1 MLEFGEAG
9 SILKYFQDQT
19 VQNPSFFYSVQLDTE
34 EQITNIFWADA
45 RMIIDYGQFGD
56 VVTFDT
62 TYKINRESRPFPIFV
77 GFNNHRE
84 TIVFGAALMYD
95 ETTDSFIW
103 LFKTF
108 LEAMSNKLPKT
119 IFTDQDAAMA
129 KAISYVMPNT
139 YHRLCTWHMMQNA
152 IKHMSGIF
160 SGPGGVRSVLGKFID
175 AYEEEEEFF
184 AAWNAMLDEFDVHD
198 NSWLQSIFHLRKK
211 WVRAYVRWTWS
222 AGMKSTQLSE
232 SLNVDLKEYLRS
244 DYNLIQFFIHFER
257 VLNEKR
263 YKEYEAEY
271 ALSYKLPRIKVQ
283 VLMLT
288 QAGDVYTKTIFE
300 EFQDEYVGSLELY
313 VANCVHKDDCLV
325 YIVKAYR
332 QSTMR
337 EVKKDKDGNL
347 SCSCRLFEMKGILCS
362 HVIKVLKDEM
372 IIMEIPSQYILK
384 RWTKLARVEIVQDY
398 KGRDIQADPK
408 LEQSSRYKSLCS
420 LFTMI
425 SSQASE
431 LEETYEDCV
440 QEGKKLLAF
449 VQNKLRIRITNGP
462 LNLNDASSTMRM
474 NEGSENVIQA
484 KGLKKRIDPIRGRR
498 RIKSSLEKA
507 LETSRK
513 KKQRDVQA
521 SSNILPHMMPPYIQ
535 VPTSMQD
542 IHVSS
547 NILPHMRQPLAEV
560 PNSVPWTWN
569 GEPQYAN
576 FRALLQGF
584 TLLNSSQCSTSTYY
598 NQVPNLNI
606 VRNSSTPIYPEILGD
621 R

>member
-1 MLEFGEAG
+1 MEFNSKQSAYEFYNSYGGRVGFSIRKEYAHKSKTSEITSRTFVCSKEGLRKSDKRDFAVRTSRAETRTGCGALMSIKLIRQIGKYRVINFVETHNHPLVVSACAHML
-9 SILKYFQDQT
+9 
-19 VQNPSFFYSVQLDTE
+19 PSQRKISTSQYIEIDLADDCGTPLRSSYELMGRELDTE

-45 RMIIDYGQFGD
+45 TMIIDYGQFGD

-62 TYKINRESRPFPIFV
+62 TYKINRESRPFVIFV

-103 LFKTF
+103 LFKKF
-108 LEAMSNKLPKT
+108 LEAMSNKHSKT

-152 IKHMSGIF
+152 VKHMSGIF

-175 AYEEEEEFF
+175 EYEEEEEFF

-198 NSWLQSIFHLRKK
+198 NSWLQSIFHLRKI

-222 AGMKSTQLSE
+222 VGMKSTQLSE
-232 SLNVDLKEYLRS
+232 SLNADLKEYLRS

-325 YIVKAYR
+325 CIVKAYR

-362 HVIKVLKDEM
+362 QVIKVFKDEM
-372 IIMEIPSQYILK
+372 IIIEIPSQYILK
-384 RWTKLARVEIVQDY
+384 RWTKLARAEIVQDY

-431 LEETYEDCV
+431 LEKTYEDCV

-484 KGLKKRIDPIRGRR
+484 KGLKKRIDPICGR
-498 RIKSSLEKA
+498 
-507 LETSRK
+507 
-513 KKQRDVQA
+513 
-521 SSNILPHMMPPYIQ
+521 
-535 VPTSMQD
+535 
-542 IHVSS
+542 
-547 NILPHMRQPLAEV
+547 
-560 PNSVPWTWN
+560 
-569 GEPQYAN
+569 
-576 FRALLQGF
+576 
-584 TLLNSSQCSTSTYY
+584 
-598 NQVPNLNI
+598 
-606 VRNSSTPIYPEILGD
+606 
-621 R
+621 

>member
-1 MLEFGEAG
+1 MADLTTSSAIPFLASIPAANAKTELSIEVSSRNYSNFPEDGSLTLVLDISKIDDLTIATQMDVHGEDDTQCK
-9 SILKYFQDQT
+9 SILGMEFDSEQSAYEFYNSYGGRVGFSIRKEYAHKSKTSEITSRTFVCSKEGLRKYDKRDFA
-19 VQNPSFFYSVQLDTE
+19 LDTE

-62 TYKINRESRPFPIFV
+62 AYKINRESCPFAIFV

-103 LFKTF
+103 LFKAF
-108 LEAMSNKLPKT
+108 LEAMSNKHPKT

-152 IKHMSGIF
+152 VKHMSGIF
-160 SGPGGVRSVLGKFID
+160 SGPGRVRSVLGKFIYE
-175 AYEEEEEFF
+175 YEEEEEFF
-184 AAWNAMLDEFDVHD
+184 AAWNAMLYEFDVHD

-232 SLNVDLKEYLRS
+232 SLNADLKEYLRS
-244 DYNLIQFFIHFER
+244 YYNLIQFFIHFER

-271 ALSYKLPRIKVQ
+271 ALLYKLPRIKVQ

-384 RWTKLARVEIVQDY
+384 RWTKLARAEIVQDY

-484 KGLKKRIDPIRGRR
+484 KGLKKRIDPICGR
-498 RIKSSLEKA
+498 
-507 LETSRK
+507 
-513 KKQRDVQA
+513 
-521 SSNILPHMMPPYIQ
+521 
-535 VPTSMQD
+535 
-542 IHVSS
+542 
-547 NILPHMRQPLAEV
+547 
-560 PNSVPWTWN
+560 
-569 GEPQYAN
+569 
-576 FRALLQGF
+576 
-584 TLLNSSQCSTSTYY
+584 
-598 NQVPNLNI
+598 
-606 VRNSSTPIYPEILGD
+606 
-621 R
+621 